1 MTLAKIELRSL
12 VKGFLIWTVLLG
24 GVILLFTGFYPQI
37 ASEQMKTSLD
47 EVMSSFSPEI
57 LEAFNLGDSS
67 ASLATATGF
76 FSYYFQYLFV
86 ASAVYAMMLGTT
98 SLIKEETD
106 GTIEFLYAQPVTRKQ
121 IVLSKLLTNALVLS
135 VFWLASYGISLLGL
149 SIFKQSSDKMSE
161 IIEALTTIF
170 LGEYLL
176 LLFFLALGFLLSTLL
191 KSSKQGSGAS
201 LVIVFGF
208 YLIGIFSDLSDNFS
222 FLSNFSPIHMGIPAG
237 LLEDGLVNG
246 WIIATLLVVFI
257 VGTLFLY
264 DKKDLKI

>member
-1 MTLAKIELRSL
+1 MTVAKIELRSL
-12 VKGFLIWTVLLG
+12 IKGFLIWTLLLG
-24 GVILLFTGFYPQI
+24 AVIFLFTGFYPQI

-67 ASLATATGF
+67 ASLSTATGF

-86 ASAVYAMMLGTT
+86 ASAVYAMMLGST

-121 IVLSKLLTNALVLS
+121 IVLSKLLANTLVLT
-135 VFWLASYGISLLGL
+135 VFWLVSYGISLLGL
-149 SIFKQSSDKMSE
+149 IIFKQSSDTLSE
-161 IIEALTTIF
+161 IIEALNTIF

-201 LVIVFGF
+201 LGIVFGF
-208 YLIGIFSDLSDNFS
+208 YLIGIFSDLSADFS
-222 FLSNFSPIHMGIPAG
+222 FLSNFSPIHMGIPAS
-237 LLEDGLVNG
+237 LMEDGLANA
-246 WIIATLLVVFI
+246 WIIAVLVVIFI
-257 VGTLFLY
+257 GATLFLY
-264 DKKDLKI
+264 DRKDLKI